1 MSRGSNGSSIPGP
14 GNNRRR
20 GGHSG
25 QRSRSVREEGNRRCK
40 GGIPQIEREHRITLA
55 ARKGTAPP
63 TTVTSAI
70 RSAAT
75 AGATTT
81 TTATREGDEHHYLLD
96 TEAGGGGNA
105 ADLCFLPSCLPPQN
119 SSRRNQYKITKSTVK
134 KDFCISG
141 RDFCTYGATNPSR
154 GAKISIV
161 W

>member
-1 MSRGSNGSSIPGP
+1 M
-14 GNNRRR
+14 
-20 GGHSG
+20 
-25 QRSRSVREEGNRRCK
+25 REEGNRRCK

-96 TEAGGGGNA
+96 TEAGGGGA
-105 ADLCFLPSCLPPQN
+105 MPPLV
-119 SSRRNQYKITKSTVK
+119 SPPKTLLVGISTKSPNLQSK
-134 KDFCISG
+134 KIFASLEGIFALMVQQTLPEVQKFQLFG
-141 RDFCTYGATNPSR
+141 NL
-154 GAKISIV
+154 
-161 W
+161 